1 MILSDIQIRSYTGMI
16 IDLQKYERDLNTSTN
31 KLKSSNWNRFNI
43 ILFRVSEA
51 VKVQTGQQ
59 FTKFQMRNKGIC
71 KYICKSKARVYV
83 MKNRAQAPNSIK
95 KAWVLIYLIC
105 HHLPKLKMSKLNHR
119 HLFLKITL
127 YLKHLWLYLMCENL
141 VSIAR

>member
-1 MILSDIQIRSYTGMI
+1 MNKITVLNTVILSDIQIRSYTGMI

-43 ILFRVSEA
+43 IPFRVSEA

-83 MKNRAQAPNSIK
+83 MKNRAQAPSSIK
-95 KAWVLIYLIC
+95 KSLSPN
-105 HHLPKLKMSKLNHR
+105 LPNLPPPTEIENEQTEPSTFINFSS
-119 HLFLKITL
+119 FLP
-127 YLKHLWLYLMCENL
+127 
-141 VSIAR
+141 